1 MAFVQV
7 EDVGRDSHGSQRSNT
22 ADAQDNLLPQPLVGL
37 GHVQAIGD
45 RARLGRIAWEVGVE
59 QEQRHAPDLGLP
71 HRDFHV
77 GAADGGLDLDAF
89 HLLHRQVGALV
100 LRIDLDLPGLGVD
113 VLASESLLVEKA
125 DGDERQA
132 DVARGLQVVAGE
144 DAEAARVD
152 GQAFGDAE
160 LEREVP
166 DDHGRV
172 RVEEWRVAVV
182 VLAERGFRFVE
193 RFVDVV
199 TLQRFLDAFIAQL
212 AEQEHWILTRL
223 LPSLGVD
230 CAKEILDRRLPRPE
244 KVVCEFVYIVRHG
257 LTMVSEGK
265 ATT

>member
-1 MAFVQV
+1 MTFVEV
-7 EDVGRDSHGSQRSNT
+7 EDVGCDSHSSQRSDT
-22 ADAQDNLLPQPLVGL
+22 ADAQDDLLPQPLVGL
-37 GHVQAIGD
+37 GHVEAVGD
-45 RARLGRIAWEVGVE
+45 RARLGRIAREVGVE

-125 DGDERQA
+125 DRDQGQA
-132 DVARGLQVVAGE
+132 HVAGGFQVVAGE
-144 DAEAARVD
+144 HAQTARVD
-152 GQAFGDAE
+152 RQAFGDAE
-160 LEREVP
+160 LEREVS
-166 DDHGRV
+166 DDHWRM
-172 RVEEWRVAVV
+172 RVEEGRIAVV

-193 RFVDVV
+193 RLVDVIA
-199 TLQRFLDAFIAQL
+199 LQRFLDALIAEL
-212 AEQEHWILTRL
+212 AEQEHRILTRL

-244 KVVCEFVYIVRHG
+244 KVVREFVYIVRHG